1 MRELENEPKNVS
13 SVLEKLNHDRLLDQ
27 QSSKK
32 NYSGKS
38 ADWRGILPS
47 CRCTIA
53 REWEIPPLTNLPD
66 QKMTLM
72 WVGRWNGFAVSLA
85 SETNN
90 PIRLLQVSGELVQVL
105 VNSNELQS

>member
-1 MRELENEPKNVS
+1 MTGYLTNNLQRRK
-13 SVLEKLNHDRLLDQ
+13 
-27 QSSKK
+27 
-32 NYSGKS
+32 YSGKS
-38 ADWRGILPS
+38 PGWRGIPPS
-47 CRCTIA
+47 CRYTIA